1 MESESISQLYQRNFF
16 SSFLTFSL
24 SLSYYPSIYLSP
36 FSVRWNKIPSAENLG
51 NFELLIDE
59 ELAAQTQDD
68 NSLLGNITTGKQRV
82 NNRWK

>member
-1 MESESISQLYQRNFF
+1 MK
-16 SSFLTFSL
+16 FLF
-24 SLSYYPSIYLSP
+24 IYL

-68 NSLLGNITTGKQRV
+68 GLLNNLGNKRTA